1 MKCIDNFTSAFHPW
15 ACEGAFEKIRGDECI
30 SSAAPYEYKS
40 GYIEVTPY
48 IESLADQID
57 IEDCSSAECFF
68 NRILHFTGKEH
79 EAFANYGQLKQLAQS
94 SMYPKA
100 ILSIEETDELILRAI
115 NGVLTDEDRFLT
127 SYMLDNV
134 SRIFSAAETHY
145 YENHEEY
152 EEIIRRMEEIDGYYP
167 LMKIYPEGFIEIRET
182 LPDKSLLHKADH
194 YLRYRMRIEV
204 LSSMLS
210 EEMLPERIEI
220 LENAIGHGLTPNAWT
235 MFPGDNFTPEAR
247 VDNAFRLYEKNWDY
261 PFSLTADELLRYK
274 IATGCSHAAI
284 MFMSLARALGYDD
297 VRIVT
302 AIFNRSYNEK
312 YCSGGKD
319 SKPDIN
325 RYIDSHKVVMVHIDG
340 RYHLINT
347 TNPELEIISSTYDGE
362 PIDPATLIGK
372 DVLIPSLIGV
382 DDETGPMLRVRAIG
396 ENSGDYLNNDTAEQD
411 VNILMT
417 GKHDGTDHNCNEYPL
432 PNFTI

>member
-1 MKCIDNFTSAFHPW
+1 MKCEDNLSTILYPW
-15 ACEGAFEKIRGDECI
+15 ACDMAPETEPEDGCPGSAHPI
-30 SSAAPYEYKS
+30 SYRT

-48 IESLADQID
+48 IDSLSDQIEIGD
-57 IEDCSSAECFF
+57 YDSPLSFFDGILSFIHEEHAAFENAGALQMFFMSS
-68 NRILHFTGKEH
+68 I
-79 EAFANYGQLKQLAQS
+79 
-94 SMYPKA
+94 YPKA
-100 ILSIEETDELILRAI
+100 ILSVEETDELILRAI
-115 NGVLTDEDRFLT
+115 NGMLTDEDRFLIT
-127 SYMLDNV
+127 HMLDQV
-134 SRIFSAAETHY
+134 SGSFSKAEAHY

-152 EEIIRRMEEIDGYYP
+152 ERIIGLMEEMDGYYP
-167 LMKIYPEGFIEIRET
+167 LMSVYPEGFSELGET

-210 EEMLPERIEI
+210 DDMSAERVEI
-220 LENAIGHGLTPNAWT
+220 LERAIGHGLTPNAWS
-235 MFPGDNFTPEAR
+235 MFPGDNFSPEAR

-261 PFSLTADELLRYK
+261 PFSLTADDLLRYK

-284 MFMSLARALGYDD
+284 MFMSLARTLGYDD
-297 VRIVT
+297 IRIVT

-325 RYIDSHKVVMVHIDG
+325 RYIYSHKVVMVHIDG

-372 DVLIPSLIGV
+372 DILIPSLIGV

-396 ENSGDYLNNDTAEQD
+396 ENSGDYLNNDTVEHD

-417 GKHDGTDHNCNEYPL
+417 GRYDGTDHNCNEYPL
-432 PNFTI
+432 PDFTI